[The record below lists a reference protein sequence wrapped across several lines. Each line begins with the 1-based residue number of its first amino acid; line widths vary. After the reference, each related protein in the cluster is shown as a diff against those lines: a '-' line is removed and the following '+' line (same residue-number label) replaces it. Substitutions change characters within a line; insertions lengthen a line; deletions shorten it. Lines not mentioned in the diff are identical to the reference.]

1 MLLHQCISATIFQKV
16 SRAAT
21 AKAVWDILQDE
32 YGNSG
37 RLKKVR
43 LQSLW
48 RQYELLSMGEQ
59 ETIEAYIGRIQV
71 VTNAMWACDK
81 VVKDKKIVD
90 KILRILMP
98 QFDHII
104 VAIEES
110 RDLEK
115 MKVEELQNSL
125 EAHEQRVA
133 ERRIA

>member
-1 MLLHQCISATIFQKV
+1 
-16 SRAAT
+16 
-21 AKAVWDILQDE
+21 
-32 YGNSG
+32 
-37 RLKKVR
+37 
-43 LQSLW
+43 
-48 RQYELLSMGEQ
+48 MGEQ